1 MKDKHA
7 SDEWSIKNNWSSESE
22 RTPKTFPFPSYSPD
36 GRFYVTMRY
45 QKAGWLWIM
54 DMYRTSDNIKLGSY
68 ASHKLLFHGWRLNS
82 SGVYVQRLGYSTS
95 RGSFWDPTPSI
106 NFDRPMVVALVPKKE
121 YENTVFRGEPVTAP
135 NENGWYNTD
144 VTVRFTATKPGV
156 KVLTPEMVIT
166 EEGGLKGVT
175 GTAMDSE
182 GKEWS
187 FTVQNIHIDKT
198 PPEIT
203 VEVPADGAHYTL
215 NEKILAKW
223 SSFDEISDIDDF
235 KATTS
240 YGSPID
246 TTTTGKKTFTVEA
259 SDKAGNRTVKTIK
272 YYVR

>member
-1 MKDKHA
+1 M
-7 SDEWSIKNNWSSESE
+7 
-22 RTPKTFPFPSYSPD
+22 
-36 GRFYVTMRY
+36 
-45 QKAGWLWIM
+45 
-54 DMYRTSDNIKLGSY
+54 
-68 ASHKLLFHGWRLNS
+68 
-82 SGVYVQRLGYSTS
+82 
-95 RGSFWDPTPSI
+95 
-106 NFDRPMVVALVPKKE
+106 
-121 YENTVFRGEPVTAP
+121 TAP